1 MLLLI
6 NCSALSPSNP
16 SGGGRGGGVFFNMS
30 LKQFGFQTSNY
41 TTFSNNFSS
50 FPLCITTLPWCP
62 VAIVIDSFK
71 GVFSNFD
78 ISLFDNL
85 QQYSNTSTDNRFY
98 ACSNLKKK
106 CVKTMFVLCSKC
118 CIVANSYLLH

>member
-1 MLLLI
+1 
-6 NCSALSPSNP
+6 
-16 SGGGRGGGVFFNMS
+16 MS

-41 TTFSNNFSS
+41 TTFPNNFSN

-85 QQYSNTSTDNRFY
+85 QQYSNTSTDKRFY
-98 ACSNLKKK
+98 ACSNLKKNVLK
-106 CVKTMFVLCSKC
+106 QCSYYVQNAALWQIHTYYINWFVYTV
-118 CIVANSYLLH
+118 IA